1 MQSAVLRGREHLT
14 LAAIATV
21 AEGPAA
27 IALSIGG
34 AHKVYAHTD
43 PNEDGALFA
52 IGEAGTLLAVAD
64 GHGGADASEIA
75 LRQLAA
81 RHAPALTAAGPEMAP
96 RWPELARE
104 ILLDIN
110 DAILRCADRRTSG
123 TARTTLALALA
134 RPAEGLLA
142 YAAMGDSLIFR
153 IEDEGALELAPPP
166 GRTAFLGFDD
176 ETAASLAEKSVVG
189 TTPLAGARA
198 VALVTDGL
206 SERGIGVDDPAGAV
220 AAAVGEALRL
230 VPELRAR
237 GAARGIA
244 ERALAAHARH
254 RSGDNVGC
262 AVLVLA

>member
-1 MQSAVLRGREHLT
+1 MRSALLRGREHLT

-34 AHKVYAHTD
+34 APKVYAHTD

-52 IGEAGTLLAVAD
+52 TGEAGTLLAVAD

-75 LRQLAA
+75 LRHLAA
-81 RHAPALTAAGPEMAP
+81 HHAPALTAAGPEIAP
-96 RWPELARE
+96 RWPDLARE
-104 ILLDIN
+104 TLLDLN
-110 DAILRCADRRTSG
+110 DAILQRADRRASG
-123 TARTTLALALA
+123 TARTTFALALA

-142 YAAMGDSLIFR
+142 YAAMGDSHIFR
-153 IEDEGALELAPPP
+153 VEDGRALEIAPPP
-166 GRTAFLGFDD
+166 GRKAFLGFDD
-176 ETAASLAEKSVVG
+176 ETVASLARKSVVG
-189 TTPLAGARA
+189 TAPLAGARA

-206 SERGIGVDDPAGAV
+206 SERGIGVGDPAGAV
-220 AAAVGEALRL
+220 ADAIAEAVRL
-230 VPELRAR
+230 APELRAG
-237 GAARGIA
+237 GAARGIT
-244 ERALAAHARH
+244 ERALAAHVRQ